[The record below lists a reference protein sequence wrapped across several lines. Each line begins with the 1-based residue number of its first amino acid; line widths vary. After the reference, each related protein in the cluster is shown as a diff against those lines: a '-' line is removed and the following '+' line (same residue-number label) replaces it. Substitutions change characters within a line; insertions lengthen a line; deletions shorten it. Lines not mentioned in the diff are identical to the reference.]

1 MKKNKKSILGVTLV
15 EILIGIVISSIMMA
29 AMYASYTA
37 VNNSFQKVTDKAKVS
52 QTGRSVLNM
61 LVRDIRMAGFKY
73 YGDDLK
79 VSDPPILISKTSN
92 KLRDCDNI
100 DIVYG
105 DVEYKPNETD
115 VNKRYTFIRYKVSYY
130 CKPSTVKDKLTNI
143 KPLNSATA
151 IMYVKK
157 DGFYVQGHFPD
168 QPVIE
173 GYVQDMIFNAIDAN
187 GNLLKPP
194 PSPTNSNKKKL
205 YDIKTVDIAVAVRSK
220 NPFYN
225 DNKKKT
231 IFALTDS
238 SRDLTRFND
247 RFLRETL
254 TVTAYARNV
263 GLE

>member
-52 QTGRSVLNM
+52 QTGRTVLNM

-92 KLRDCDNI
+92 KLRDCDKI

-130 CKPSTVKDKLTNI
+130 CKPSTVKDKLTNNNI
-143 KPLNSATA
+143 DAFSVFKSKVKWSKTKNTWDNPATDTYPNSSKLDERT
-151 IMYVKK
+151 YPEQ
-157 DGFYVQGHFPD
+157 F
-168 QPVIE
+168 IE
-173 GYVQDMIFNAIDAN
+173 GYVQDMIFNAVDAN

-194 PSPTNSNKKKL
+194 PSPTNS
-205 YDIKTVDIAVAVRSK
+205 
-220 NPFYN
+220 
-225 DNKKKT
+225 NKKKT

>member
-52 QTGRSVLNM
+52 QTGRTVLNM

-79 VSDPPILISKTSN
+79 VSDPPILISK
-92 KLRDCDNI
+92 
-100 DIVYG
+100 
-105 DVEYKPNETD
+105 
-115 VNKRYTFIRYKVSYY
+115 
-130 CKPSTVKDKLTNI
+130 PSIVKDKLTNNNI
-143 KPLNSATA
+143 DAFSVFKTKVKWSKTKNTWDNPATDTYPNSSKLDERT
-151 IMYVKK
+151 YPEQ
-157 DGFYVQGHFPD
+157 F
-168 QPVIE
+168 IE

-194 PSPTNSNKKKL
+194 PSPTNSNKDKL
-205 YDIKTVDIAVAVRSK
+205 YDIKTVDIAIAVRSK

-231 IFALTDS
+231 IFALTDAT
-238 SRDLTRFND
+238 RDLTRFND

>member
-52 QTGRSVLNM
+52 QTGRTVLNM

-92 KLRDCDNI
+92 KLRDCDKI

-130 CKPSTVKDKLTNI
+130 CKPSTVKDKLTNNNI
-143 KPLNSATA
+143 
-151 IMYVKK
+151 
-157 DGFYVQGHFPD
+157 
-168 QPVIE
+168 
-173 GYVQDMIFNAIDAN
+173 
-187 GNLLKPP
+187 
-194 PSPTNSNKKKL
+194 
-205 YDIKTVDIAVAVRSK
+205 
-220 NPFYN
+220 
-225 DNKKKT
+225 
-231 IFALTDS
+231 
-238 SRDLTRFND
+238 
-247 RFLRETL
+247 
-254 TVTAYARNV
+254 YAF
-263 GLE
+263 